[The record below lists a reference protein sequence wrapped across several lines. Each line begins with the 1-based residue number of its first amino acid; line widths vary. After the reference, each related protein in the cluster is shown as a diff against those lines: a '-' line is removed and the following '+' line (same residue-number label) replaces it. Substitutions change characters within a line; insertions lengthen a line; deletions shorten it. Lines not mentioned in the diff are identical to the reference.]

1 MKNVYLSSKNN
12 QMTVLSSINRTKACL
27 FYGYKARSG
36 KKLGVT
42 RQRMTDQPGT

>member
-27 FYGYKARSG
+27 FMGIKRGVA
-36 KKLGVT
+36 KNLG
-42 RQRMTDQPGT
+42 

>member
-36 KKLGVT
+36 KKLG
-42 RQRMTDQPGT
+42 